1 MNKLFL
7 YFIVVVIMIL
17 CLTDLMSIVVRYYLY
32 RNIKIKRLHLFLEVI
47 LLLTGGIVL
56 YLKAGSLLVWL
67 YES

>member
-17 CLTDLMSIVVRYYLY
+17 CLTDLMSILVKYYLY
-32 RNIKIKRLHLFLEVI
+32 RNIRFNKLIVVLEIV
-47 LLLTGGIVL
+47 LLLAGSFVL
-56 YLKAGSLLVWL
+56 YAKAGSLLVWL